1 MRNSLRWSNL
11 TSAAG
16 LLLTLTISA
25 PYLVVLAAI
34 GSTIVS
40 TGSIPQEIFDSRS
53 LILLWSSVKVS
64 SLVAFG
70 SLLAASM
77 LIVCLWAIKSG
88 SARMAILIV
97 VGLLFCLS
105 PVIHLIGWRT
115 MPGFA
120 LLPPLLNT
128 SSVLAWRS
136 FPVMTFMLLLGIV
149 ALDKPGLEMGMLHS
163 GWQEMMRRI
172 VLPRLLPVAFMGGMT
187 IFVLTF
193 MEGEVPP
200 LIGVRV
206 YPEEFMSRVSLE
218 STLGGAAIGALPFF
232 LVALVSL
239 LVALRF
245 WPKGIQQTWQ
255 QNGIGVLDRYVKGF
269 SANWVV
275 TALIIT
281 VLLVPVFLLLK
292 AAGDEGFSGF
302 LAKNSVAI
310 VTSFKLGIASA
321 LLALMIAYA
330 LADLLLASVKPVQV
344 LILGVLVVQL
354 FLPGSLLGLG
364 MIELTHLPGLD
375 WLNSGNILLVVT
387 HSLRQ
392 IPYAVLLL
400 VWLRWLDINQSRDE
414 LRLVGASWFNTLRHI
429 RLPREWPRLL
439 IILGI
444 VLVLALSEL
453 TSTIL
458 VVAPGTETII
468 LRLYNLMHY
477 GDREAVAALAFV
489 QALLTILLLLLPIT
503 FVRMMRR
510 DTN

>member
-1 MRNSLRWSNL
+1 MPSSLSRSNL
-11 TSAAG
+11 AAAVG
-16 LLLTLTISA
+16 LLLTVTISV
-25 PYLVVLAAI
+25 PYLVVLVAI
-34 GSTIVS
+34 VSSVVS
-40 TGSIPQEIFDSRS
+40 TGGIPQEVFDSRS
-53 LILLWSSVKVS
+53 LALLWSSAKVS
-64 SLVAFG
+64 SLVVFG
-70 SLLAASM
+70 SLLAAS
-77 LIVCLWAIKSG
+77 LLTTCLWGIKSG
-88 SARMAILIV
+88 SARMAILIG

-115 MPGFA
+115 VPGFA
-120 LLPPLLNT
+120 MLPPLLST
-128 SSVLAWRS
+128 SSVLAWRA

-172 VLPRLLPVAFMGGMT
+172 VLPRLFPVAFMGGMT

-255 QNGIGVLDRYVKGF
+255 QNGIAVLDRYVKGF
-269 SANWVV
+269 RANWVV
-275 TALIIT
+275 TVLIVT

-302 LAKNSVAI
+302 LAKNSSAI

-321 LLALMIAYA
+321 LLAIVTAYL
-330 LADLLLASVKPVQV
+330 LADLLLASPKAVQV
-344 LILGVLVVQL
+344 LILGALVVQL

-364 MIELTHLPGLD
+364 MIELTHLPGFD
-375 WLNSGNILLVVT
+375 WLNRGNILLVVT
-387 HSLRQ
+387 HCLRQ
-392 IPYAVLLL
+392 VPYAVLLL
-400 VWLRWLDINQSRDE
+400 VWLRWLDLNQSQDE
-414 LRLVGASWFNTLRHI
+414 LRLVGASWFSTLRYI
-429 RLPREWPRLL
+429 RFPREWPRLV

-477 GDREAVAALAFV
+477 GAREAVAALAFV
-489 QALLTILLLLLPIT
+489 QALLTILILLLPIS

-510 DTN
+510 DPN